1 MALAQ
6 VKESIPASLVGQEK
20 STASIVLNRTSVK
33 TNPVSGNKYASNA
46 AKDITFRIASDK
58 WADFSN
64 LALFFKFTCKAN
76 AMPDDLWYSLID
88 RIVVS
93 VNGVTMEDISN
104 CSDVARVM
112 CYISCPKAYYQNELH
127 ASGGAYKYC
136 PSFRAEPTQASNQ
149 PGGLEFVAENQADI
163 TGSLYSENDFPGGGG
178 KNPYIEN
185 GDLASLAN
193 QYYMVPLNFLGLARG
208 YASETKLFP
217 LRNMTEVQIRI
228 TLNQAHMAMV
238 AYAAGADEDLA
249 NIDCNYKVE
258 DPFLLHNEVQL
269 DPGFYDQYEQ
279 MLATQGWEM
288 YFDSLYSVTKQISG
302 GLSKN
307 DITLSIS
314 RSDIRAIYCVFR
326 PKLFLSEAGKVYP
339 KSNYY
344 GGSVFK
350 TAHLSVGGTIVPGH
364 RIESTAEAWHS
375 LQQCMNK
382 MNVVTSGS
390 VIDMDEFSGISRKAL
405 RGRSYQP
412 LSTSQGSWTEH
423 KKVTALTRNPCE
435 FQPACFVLGF
445 PLQKV
450 YDSDATVAI
459 GADTLGTAQHLVLS
473 VDFTSVSAGVL
484 DDGAFAYADMAA
496 LQHYGQTWEMLVIAD
511 TSRILQVSQGVVSVS
526 M

>member
-20 STASIVLNRTSVK
+20 STASIVLGRTSVK

-64 LALFFKFTCKAN
+64 LAMFFKFTCKAN

-112 CYISCPKAYYQNELH
+112 TYISCPKQYYQNELH

-136 PSFRAEPTQASNQ
+136 PSFRAEANAAHNAPR
-149 PGGLEFVAENQADI
+149 GLQYVANDQADR
-163 TGSLYSENDFPGGGG
+163 TGSLYAENDFPGAGG
-178 KNPYIEN
+178 KNPYVDN
-185 GDLASLAN
+185 GDLAALDN

-228 TLNQAHMAMV
+228 TLNPAHMAMV
-238 AYAAGADEDLA
+238 AYASAGDAALTA
-249 NIDCNYKVE
+249 VNCNYKVE
-258 DPFLLHNEVQL
+258 DPFLIHNEVQL

-302 GLSKN
+302 GLGKN

-314 RSDIRAIYCVFR
+314 RSDIRALYCVFR
-326 PKLFLSEAGKVYP
+326 PKHFLSEEGKIYP

-344 GGSVFK
+344 GGSMFK
-350 TAHLSVGGTIVPGH
+350 SAHLSVGGTIVPGH

-405 RGRSYQP
+405 RGRQYQS
-412 LSTSQGSWTEH
+412 LSTGAGFTPH
-423 KKVTALTRNPCE
+423 ADVTNLTRNPCE
-435 FQPACFVLGF
+435 FQPSCFVLGF

-450 YDSDATVAI
+450 FDSDATVAI
-459 GADTLGTAQHLVLS
+459 GVDTLGTAQHLVLS
-473 VDFTSVSAGVL
+473 VDFTGGSNAVL
-484 DDGAFAYADMAA
+484 VDDATAYADMAN
-496 LQHYGQTWEMLVIAD
+496 LRSYTGTWEMLVIAD

>member
-1 MALAQ
+1 MSLAQ

-20 STASIVLNRTSVK
+20 ATSSIVLERVSVK
-33 TNPVSGNKYASNA
+33 TNPISGNKYASNGA
-46 AKDITFRIASDK
+46 RDITFRIASDK

-64 LALFFKFTCKAN
+64 LAMFFKFTCPEN
-76 AMPDDLWYSLID
+76 AAPDDLWYSLID

-93 VNGVTMEDISN
+93 VNGVVMEDLAN

-112 CYISCPKAYYQNELH
+112 TYISCPKQYYQNELH

-136 PSFRAEPTQASNQ
+136 PSFKVTHNRGNNNTNNGFYA
-149 PGGLEFVAENQADI
+149 
-163 TGSLYSENDFPGGGG
+163 ENDFPCGGTY
-178 KNPYIEN
+178 NPFQE
-185 GDLASLAN
+185 GTDFTAN
-193 QYYMVPLNFLGLARG
+193 ANNYHMLPLNFLGLVRG
-208 YASETKLFP
+208 YSSETKLFP
-217 LRNMTEVQIRI
+217 LRNMSEVQIRL
-228 TLNQAHMAMV
+228 TLNPAHMAMV
-238 AYAAGADEDLA
+238 LFSQDGLDKPLTTD
-249 NIDCNYKVE
+249 ISFKIE
-258 DPFLLHNEVQL
+258 DPFLIHNEVVL

-302 GLSKN
+302 GLSRN

-314 RSDIRAIYCVFR
+314 RSDIRALYCVFR
-326 PKLFLSEAGKVYP
+326 PKLFLSEQGKIYP

-344 GGSVFK
+344 GGSMFK
-350 TAHLSVGGTIVPGH
+350 SAYLSVGGTIVPGH

-390 VIDMDEFSGISRKAL
+390 VIDFDEFSGISRKAL
-405 RGRSYQP
+405 RGRQYVRLSKDDAWDP
-412 LSTSQGSWTEH
+412 LD
-423 KKVTALTRNPCE
+423 TAGAAHTNPCE

-473 VDFTSVSAGVL
+473 MDFTQANDALLTGVE
-484 DDGAFAYADMAA
+484 DQYADMAN
-496 LQHYGQTWEMLVIAD
+496 LRKYDGIWEMLVIAD